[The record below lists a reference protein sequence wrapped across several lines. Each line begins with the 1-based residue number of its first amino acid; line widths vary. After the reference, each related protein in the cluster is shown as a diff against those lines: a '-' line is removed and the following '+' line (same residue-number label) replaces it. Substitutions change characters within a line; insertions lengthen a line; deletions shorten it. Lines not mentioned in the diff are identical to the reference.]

1 MKRPLENLI
10 RELTKLKGIGPKSA
24 QRIAYDILESDE
36 QKAVDIG
43 NAIIDARKN
52 VKKCSKCNDYTDV
65 DPCNICTSPIRDAS
79 TICVVEYP
87 KDVVAMEKTKSYN
100 GLYYVLYGQINPS
113 SGENREDLYL
123 PKLYERIKAEDIKE
137 VIIATSATPMG
148 EVTAKLIAEDLKDS
162 EAVVTRIGYGLP
174 YGGEFEY
181 FDPITIKTAITNR
194 KRM

>member
-36 QKAVDIG
+36 QKAIDIG

-79 TICVVEYP
+79 TICVVESP

-113 SGENREDLYL
+113 SGDNREDLYL
-123 PKLYERIKAEDIKE
+123 PKLYERIKAENIKE